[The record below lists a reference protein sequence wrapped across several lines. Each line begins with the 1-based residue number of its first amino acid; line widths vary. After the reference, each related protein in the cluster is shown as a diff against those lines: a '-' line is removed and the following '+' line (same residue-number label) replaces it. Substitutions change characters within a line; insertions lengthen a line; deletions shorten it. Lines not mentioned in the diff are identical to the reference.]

1 MSRKVKLNCCPF
13 CGGDARRYEDTIF
26 CFGVVCKKCGA
37 SIKGFASEGAA
48 TRSWNKRCGVSLKCA
63 FGDKVYV
70 STDGNKNNAI
80 PMKITDVYYHR
91 TESVD
96 NMFFSAGNRD
106 REYHFSV
113 EDIGKT
119 VFLRKV

>member
-1 MSRKVKLNCCPF
+1 M
-13 CGGDARRYEDTIF
+13 
-26 CFGVVCKKCGA
+26 
-37 SIKGFASEGAA
+37 
-48 TRSWNKRCGVSLKCA
+48 KCA

-70 STDGNKNNAI
+70 SIDGNRNNAI

-91 TESVD
+91 TESVN